1 MRNKCYIF
9 IFHSPLGFRKYLSRI
24 ARISKFWISIS
35 NSYNRSDMGWSNKN
49 NENKHQCFP
58 EIRMSILILNLNPM
72 QWTCLETDGSRGC
85 HVKCFE
91 HVVRVSR
98 YIWNKTFFI
107 SCSPLP
113 RNLYL
118 QQQFGRSERWFLQ
131 RNEKNAAVKYY
142 SDILQ
147 R

>member
-9 IFHSPLGFRKYLSRI
+9 IFNISASAVHSHWVLENICHELQGYLNFEYLYQT
-24 ARISKFWISIS
+24 AT
-35 NSYNRSDMGWSNKN
+35 YNRSDMGWSNKN

-58 EIRMSILILNLNPM
+58 EIRMSILIFNLNPM

-118 QQQFGRSERWFLQ
+118 RSSSRDPKDSFC
-131 RNEKNAAVKYY
+131 NEKKRM
-142 SDILQ
+142 Q
-147 R
+147 Q